1 MKTIKTNLKRTLKN
15 CLILVAIF
23 SLSSCNKASEKCLNL
38 EASQLELESNLQMY
52 ESVWDKIINGRQI
65 DLINLDSFDAEV
77 TAVAASPDG
86 DIVGLENFK
95 NHYSN

>member
-1 MKTIKTNLKRTLKN
+1 MLKFET
-15 CLILVAIF
+15 
-23 SLSSCNKASEKCLNL
+23 
-38 EASQLELESNLQMY
+38 SQLELESNLQMY

-65 DLINLDSFDAEV
+65 DLINLDSFDEGV

-95 NHYSN
+95 SHYSNYITGFLMQNLQLLMLSVKGIKL